1 MHPARPSQWSRELE
15 RFFLRSLAKRI
26 SQTWLNCKCNLAWLL
41 HVRDLGLESSCH
53 MTSVPDCFLQGEG
66 VALSVL
72 SIDLNW
78 AKFCCR
84 NYVCKYWLIFNCS
97 RLMKSL
103 GTVYRCRM
111 TLDLVLHWCILLCC
125 CTIKGECAR
134 CLFLKPPRIVWSM
147 IYDVQNL
154 IL

>member
-26 SQTWLNCKCNLAWLL
+26 SQTWLNCTCNLAWLL

-53 MTSVPDCFLQGEG
+53 MTSIPDCFLQGEG

-78 AKFCCR
+78 AKFAALTTFVSIGWFLIAQGLWNLWEPYTGVVWHSLCYTDVYYYAAVQSKE
-84 NYVCKYWLIFNCS
+84 NVLAVC
-97 RLMKSL
+97 SL
-103 GTVYRCRM
+103 NH
-111 TLDLVLHWCILLCC
+111 LELC
-125 CTIKGECAR
+125 G
-134 CLFLKPPRIVWSM
+134 VWSM
-147 IYDVQNL
+147 MCKI
-154 IL
+154 